1 MRDICPCKMERK
13 LSSFDIYVITSELQ
27 ELIGCHME
35 KIYQL
40 SRDETLIRV
49 KNIQTKQKESIYIRN
64 GRFICIT
71 QKQLETPLKPS
82 TFAMTLRKYLLN
94 GRITEIKQHEF
105 DRIIKLKVSK
115 KEGEY
120 VLIIEFFSDGNI
132 ILTDPKEKIIL
143 PLIRQ
148 RWAHRKVKGREQYV
162 PPPSQI
168 NPFGLTLEEF
178 TGLLKESNTDIVRT
192 LAVNINLSG
201 AIAEEICTRAEVDKT
216 IKIEDINDET
226 IRKTYDSLVDFLKMF
241 KEKKFEP
248 VLVKKNDEL
257 VDILPFK
264 FESYKNVDFEKV
276 NCLTRS
282 LEEFI
287 EIKKVEEKKKES
299 KTEKLIGKLNRQ
311 LRQQEEAVKKF
322 EKEIELKKLEGDLIY
337 LNYQECEKLLEEIK
351 GVLELKDKENEILRI
366 NEKDIVKRFSPTEN
380 LLIVNLKDT
389 KGKIFEIKLSFRR
402 TVSENAEKA
411 YDDNKK
417 LRSKLHGA
425 EKSIKKT
432 REQIELVKKK
442 DEIEKEQVKKVE
454 KKEKLYW
461 FERYRWFISSDGNI
475 VVGGRDAKTNDLIVK
490 KYLKENDRYAHADIQ
505 GAPSIVIKSKGV
517 SDGEI
522 EISEK
527 TLEEACIFAASFSKA
542 WKQFA
547 EAQAYWVLP
556 EQVSKT
562 AQSGEFVPHGAFII
576 RGRRNYHQCKL
587 EVAVGLVKIE
597 NEIKVMGG
605 PVSAVKKI
613 AEKYVILVPGDIKK
627 NVMAHKLAKAFDVSV
642 DNVDRVLPPGGV
654 TVVETVGFELPS

>member
-1 MRDICPCKMERK
+1 MRDICPYKMERQ
-13 LSSFDIYVITSELQ
+13 LSSFDIYVINSELQ
-27 ELIGCHME
+27 ELIGYHIE
-35 KIYQL
+35 KIFQL
-40 SRDETLIRV
+40 SRDEILIRI
-49 KNIQTKQKESIYIRN
+49 KNIPTKQKESIYIRN

-71 QKQLETPLKPS
+71 QKQFETPVKPS

-120 VLIIEFFSDGNI
+120 VIVIEFFSDGNI
-132 ILTDPKEKIIL
+132 ILTDPEEKIIL

-162 PPPSQI
+162 PPPRQI
-168 NPFGLTLEEF
+168 NPFGLNLDEF

-201 AIAEEICTRAEVDKT
+201 AIAEEICNRGEVDKT
-216 IKIEDINDET
+216 TKIKDINDEI

-248 VLVKKNDEL
+248 VLVKKNDKL
-257 VDILPFK
+257 IDILPFK
-264 FESYKNVDFEKV
+264 FESYKNVDFKKV
-276 NCLTRS
+276 NCLTRG
-282 LEEFI
+282 LEGFI
-287 EIKKVEEKKKES
+287 EIKKIEEKKKES

-311 LRQQEEAVKKF
+311 LWQQEEAVKKF
-322 EKEIELKKLEGDLIY
+322 EKEIELRKLEGDLIY
-337 LNYQECEKLLEEIK
+337 LNYQELEKLLDEIK

-380 LLIVNLKDT
+380 LLIVNLKDI

-432 REQIELVKKK
+432 REQIELAKKK
-442 DEIEKEQVKKVE
+442 DEFEKEQVKKVE
-454 KKEKLYW
+454 KKEKLHW

-475 VVGGRDAKTNDLIVK
+475 VVGGRDAKTNDLVVK
-490 KYLKENDRYAHADIQ
+490 KYLKENDRYVHADIQ
-505 GAPSIVIKSKGV
+505 GAPSIVVKSKGL
-517 SDGEI
+517 SYGKM

-587 EVAVGLVKIE
+587 EVAVGLVKID

-642 DNVDRVLPPGGV
+642 DSVDRVLPPGGV
-654 TVVETVGFELPS
+654 TVVETLGFELPS